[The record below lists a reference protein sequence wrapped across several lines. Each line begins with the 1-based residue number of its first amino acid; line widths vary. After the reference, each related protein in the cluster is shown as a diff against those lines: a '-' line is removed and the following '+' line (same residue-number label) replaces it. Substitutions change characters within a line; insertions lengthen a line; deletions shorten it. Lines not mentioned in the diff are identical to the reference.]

1 MASDQKK
8 AQALKATVA
17 FLDECGILMAPVTRR
32 TWAPS
37 GKTPVLRQVG
47 RSHTKVSVIG
57 AICARPG
64 RGAKTRVRAYFRL
77 YLQKNI
83 DAAKCREFLRQ
94 LLGNIHGP
102 LIVVWDRLNAHRSVK
117 VRKFVESMNGRLQLE
132 YFPPYAPEL
141 NPIEYGWAYLKGHVL
156 ANHAPKDS
164 DDLFTSAKR
173 GICKTR
179 RRKDVLRGCIDHA
192 KLYFF
197 D

>member
-1 MASDQKK
+1 MVSDQKK
-8 AQALKATVA
+8 AQSTGATIA
-17 FLDECGILMAPVTRR
+17 FIDECGILMAPVTRR
-32 TWAPS
+32 TWAPC
-37 GKTPVLRQVG
+37 GKTPVLKQVG

-64 RGAKTRVRAYFRL
+64 KRTQAKVKGYFRL
-77 YLQKNI
+77 YPKQNI

-94 LLGNIHGP
+94 LLGNVRGP

-117 VRKFVESMNGRLQLE
+117 VRKFAEGTHGRLTLE

-141 NPIEYGWAYLKGHVL
+141 NPIEYGWAHLKGHVL
-156 ANHAPKDS
+156 ANHAPKDAQE
-164 DDLFTSAKR
+164 LFTSAKK

-179 RRKDVLRGCIDHA
+179 RREDVLIGCIDHA
-192 KLYFF
+192 QISLF